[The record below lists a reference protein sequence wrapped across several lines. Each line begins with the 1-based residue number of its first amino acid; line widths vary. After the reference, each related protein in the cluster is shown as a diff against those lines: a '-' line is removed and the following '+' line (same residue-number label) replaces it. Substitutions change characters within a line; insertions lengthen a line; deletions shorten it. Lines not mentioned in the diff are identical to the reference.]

1 MVVVEPV
8 YTNTV
13 FDDSAT
19 TLVTAGS
26 APFTGTY
33 KPEGLLSTFNG
44 LSMLG
49 DWTLVITD
57 DANQD
62 GGTLLNWG
70 LNICYNVTV
79 GFDDE
84 IMNASDLVVAE
95 TAANQFNISWTPDAS
110 FQRKNELDCLQYIG
124 STNRISPFE

>member
-1 MVVVEPV
+1 
-8 YTNTV
+8 
-13 FDDSAT
+13 
-19 TLVTAGS
+19 
-26 APFTGTY
+26 
-33 KPEGLLSTFNG
+33 
-44 LSMLG
+44 MLG

-95 TAANQFNISWTPDAS
+95 TAANQLITSHGHPMLLS
-110 FQRKNELDCLQYIG
+110 EKE
-124 STNRISPFE
+124 